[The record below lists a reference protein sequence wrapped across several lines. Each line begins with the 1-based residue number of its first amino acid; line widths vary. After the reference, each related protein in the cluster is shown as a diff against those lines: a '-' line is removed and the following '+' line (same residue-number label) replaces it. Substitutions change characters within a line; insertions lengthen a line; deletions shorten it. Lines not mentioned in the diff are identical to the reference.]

1 MATADLIGQQIATQQ
16 MYAGHIKYL
25 AEWLLNPFS
34 TGGSKMSTTSHNIL
48 LAQVS
53 ALRTREGLT
62 DDTKVL
68 YDGFILKV
76 ADFEEMWDAYKDCSV
91 LGLTELA
98 RRRLSDGDPL
108 PPEVDFEVGSSGF
121 FDEGSWW

>member
-1 MATADLIGQQIATQQ
+1 
-16 MYAGHIKYL
+16 
-25 AEWLLNPFS
+25 
-34 TGGSKMSTTSHNIL
+34 MSTTSYNIL

-53 ALRTREGLT
+53 ALRTREGIT

-68 YDGFILKV
+68 YDGFILRGSP
-76 ADFEEMWDAYKDCSV
+76 AAALEEMWDAYKDCSV

-108 PPEVDFEVGSSGF
+108 PPEVYFEVGSSGF
-121 FDEGSWW
+121 FDEGSWWS